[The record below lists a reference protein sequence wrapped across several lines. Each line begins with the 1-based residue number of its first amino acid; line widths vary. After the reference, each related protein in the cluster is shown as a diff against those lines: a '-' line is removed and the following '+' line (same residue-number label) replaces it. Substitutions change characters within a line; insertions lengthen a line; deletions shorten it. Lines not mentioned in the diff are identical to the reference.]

1 MRPLL
6 CNSSR
11 TCSSTSSK
19 VMAGLPYNLTSCCVP
34 FLQTDIVGRVSRAIC
49 RRAVRALRSLVR
61 RCGQDILQP
70 VPEGKRSFAVEGQL
84 LRMDHHAVDL
94 AGSFHRDFAF
104 GNIERDQFGVTLVGF
119 AIPSGTM
126 DFMVD
131 PIARPHLEMD
141 MRLRGKYGFTLS

>member
-1 MRPLL
+1 MWF
-6 CNSSR
+6 N
-11 TCSSTSSK
+11 
-19 VMAGLPYNLTSCCVP
+19 
-34 FLQTDIVGRVSRAIC
+34 
-49 RRAVRALRSLVR
+49 LVR
-61 RCGQDILQP
+61 RRGQDILQP
-70 VPEGKRSFAVEGQL
+70 MPQGERPCAVECQL
-84 LRMDHHAVDL
+84 LRMDYDSVDL